1 MLYNNSAMEMLTK
14 ETREATRAK
23 FEAGLAGPVK
33 IILFIQEAK
42 RLLLLG
48 SLKGQDCF
56 FCKET
61 RLLLE
66 EVAALSDK
74 IELQVLDIKADA
86 EKAAEFGI
94 DKVPGIVLMGKSDPG
109 IRIYGIPSGYEY
121 STLIEDIVDISRGT
135 TQLSEK
141 TKEAIKSIDKDIRIQ
156 VFITPTCVYCSSVVR
171 LAHQFALQSPFIRA
185 EMIESTEFQDLSNR
199 YNVYGVPKTIVNETI
214 SFEGAVPED
223 EFLANVLKS
232 IKQLESTN

>member
-1 MLYNNSAMEMLTK
+1 MPYNDPAMEMLNK
-14 ETREATRAK
+14 ETREATRNR
-23 FEAGLAGPVK
+23 FEEGLSGPVK
-33 IILFIQEAK
+33 IILFTQKAK
-42 RLLLLG
+42 RLVLLG

-66 EVAALSDK
+66 EVAALSDE

-86 EKAAEFGI
+86 EKAAQFGI
-94 DKVPGIVLMGKSDPG
+94 DKVPGIVLVGAGDSG
-109 IRIYGIPSGYEY
+109 IRFYGIPSGHEY
-121 STLIEDIVDISRGT
+121 STLVEDIVDISRGT

-141 TKEAIKSIDKDIRIQ
+141 TKEALKSIDKDIRIQ

-171 LAHQFALQSPFIRA
+171 LAHQFALESPFVRA

-199 YNVYGVPKTIVNETI
+199 YNVYGVPKTIINGTI
-214 SFEGAVPED
+214 SFEGAVQEE
-223 EFLANVLKS
+223 EFLANVLKA
-232 IKQLESTN
+232 INHPESTI